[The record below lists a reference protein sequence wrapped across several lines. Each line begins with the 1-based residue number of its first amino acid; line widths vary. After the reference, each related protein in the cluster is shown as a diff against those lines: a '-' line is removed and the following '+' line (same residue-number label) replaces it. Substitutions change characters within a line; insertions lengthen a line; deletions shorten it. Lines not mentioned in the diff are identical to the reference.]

1 MGMPVRIDDTLYE
14 QARAQ
19 AQAERRTIA
28 GQIEFWAMVGKA
40 ALDNPDLPIDF
51 VRDLLIA
58 RTEGPALATP
68 FVPAVQVLQSAAF
81 RRAYK
86 RLHANQKADVDAAVR
101 TIVDDPTVG
110 EAKKGDLAGV
120 FVYKFKCVGQLALL
134 AYEYDPATRLLLLL
148 GSHENFYRELKR
160 S

>member
-1 MGMPVRIDDTLYE
+1 MPT
-14 QARAQ
+14 
-19 AQAERRTIA
+19 
-28 GQIEFWAMVGKA
+28 
-40 ALDNPDLPIDF
+40 
-51 VRDLLIA
+51 
-58 RTEGPALATP
+58 
-68 FVPAVQVLQSAAF
+68 VQVLQSAAF

-86 RLHANQKADVDAAVR
+86 RLHATQKADVDAAVR

-110 EAKKGDLAGV
+110 EAKKGGLAGV

>member
-1 MGMPVRIDDTLYE
+1 
-14 QARAQ
+14 
-19 AQAERRTIA
+19 
-28 GQIEFWAMVGKA
+28 
-40 ALDNPDLPIDF
+40 
-51 VRDLLIA
+51 
-58 RTEGPALATP
+58 
-68 FVPAVQVLQSAAF
+68 VPTVQVLQSASF

-110 EAKKGDLAGV
+110 EAKKGDLVGV